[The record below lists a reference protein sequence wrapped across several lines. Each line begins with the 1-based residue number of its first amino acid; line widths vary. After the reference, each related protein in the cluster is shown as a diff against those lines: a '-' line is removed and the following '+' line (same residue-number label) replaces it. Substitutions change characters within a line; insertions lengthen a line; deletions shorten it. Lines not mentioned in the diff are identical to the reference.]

1 MAAQLVSNDEPNAE
15 VNDAP
20 RYDPVAKQTSSAAC

>member
-15 VNDAP
+15 VNVKP